1 MFSYHGGMLWIDYIN
16 TEVLHQGQVQDQI
29 RHLHDLIEWMRQ
41 SGEVPWI
48 ERIEELLKHIST
60 EEAAQLLTDLQRL
73 RQELRDLANDGAS
86 RGIVSEFSVTEI
98 NRRLESIRGAWR
110 ITQTEDGR
118 NAVFEPESQPASLL
132 QWPILQS
139 IMIFLSE
146 KNEQRL
152 KPCDNHACIQYFYDT
167 SKNSTRRWC
176 RMDVCGNREKAR
188 RHYRKRT
195 VD

>member
-1 MFSYHGGMLWIDYIN
+1 MVDDKTIVFPDYPGNGLFQSLGNLLENPNIGMLFIDF
-16 TEVLHQGQVQDQI
+16 EKG
-29 RHLHDLIEWMRQ
+29 
-41 SGEVPWI
+41 
-48 ERIEELLKHIST
+48 
-60 EEAAQLLTDLQRL
+60 QRL
-73 RQELRDLANDGAS
+73 RQELRDLANDVAS

-110 ITQTEDGR
+110 ITRTEDGR
-118 NAVFEPESQPASLL
+118 KAVFEPESQPTSQL

-139 IMIFLSE
+139 IMTFLSG

-152 KPCDNHACIQYFYDT
+152 KPCDNHECIPYFYDT